1 LSQGPRRH
9 GKNADEVA
17 TSPSGAV
24 LSPVVPSRVVRWR
37 GEPRDP
43 RRAAPHLLGCPRVCH
58 IIDTRQYRSPNGE
71 TDGPDKTMLGAAQQ
85 QWLIDAVIGSRA
97 TWKVIVRSVSLS
109 VPTGRLAR
117 DSWTSANLLGFPEEG
132 AGFATE
138 RDAILD
144 AFCRAAVANL
154 VFLTADVH
162 HAELLRHE
170 PTAG

>member
-1 LSQGPRRH
+1 
-9 GKNADEVA
+9 
-17 TSPSGAV
+17 
-24 LSPVVPSRVVRWR
+24 
-37 GEPRDP
+37 
-43 RRAAPHLLGCPRVCH
+43 
-58 IIDTRQYRSPNGE
+58 
-71 TDGPDKTMLGAAQQ
+71 MLGAAQR

-97 TWKVIVRSVSLS
+97 TWKVIVSSVSLS

-144 AFCRAAVANL
+144 AFRRAAVANL